1 MGHLIKHI
9 EEGWVEKEVYEFGEN
24 IKRKSWEKT
33 TYYNC
38 SKCGY
43 YYYEDNKNIK
53 FCSHCGEKIKGIK
66 YDKQLQRNI
75 DYINTNISI
84 LEDINTIF
92 EIDKKNLL
100 LKYPNKES
108 TIISIFEEK
117 IKKNK
122 KDIEHL
128 KNDLYEL
135 KK

>member
-1 MGHLIKHI
+1 M
-9 EEGWVEKEVYEFGEN
+9 W
-24 IKRKSWEKT
+24 R
-33 TYYNC
+33 
-38 SKCGY
+38 
-43 YYYEDNKNIK
+43 
-53 FCSHCGEKIKGIK
+53 KIKGIK
-66 YDKQLQRNI
+66 YDKKLQKNI

-92 EIDKKNLL
+92 EIDKNNLL

-122 KDIEHL
+122 KDIEYL
-128 KNDLYEL
+128 KSDLYEL